1 MRLHHFTS
9 HINSSDWLFPGIIP
23 EEDSEAL
30 PRLHKK
36 EHRNQLTLSSAVS
49 GRYLDLDE
57 LEGLFLF
64 LNVLRFPICTTN
76 NNDTC
81 LY

>member
-1 MRLHHFTS
+1 MRLHQFTS
-9 HINSSDWLFPGIIP
+9 HINSLDWLIPRIIP

-49 GRYLDLDE
+49 GCYSDLYD

-64 LNVLRFPICTTN
+64 LNILGFPICTTN